1 MINENIEKMHF
12 FDEKGSWCALGLVI
26 LVACVYYQGKS
37 SSGVCDG
44 DASLFL
50 LLLLGIQ
57 GMLYIFLSGF

>member
-44 DASLFL
+44 DACSSV
-50 LLLLGIQ
+50 IRK
-57 GMLYIFLSGF
+57 